1 MDTSSPPS
9 KKEKPRAVAASP
21 SENVWWLVSQVQ
33 SGQGFE
39 GSSGCR
45 RFCGQPPAEE
55 PATRWLFSLGD
66 RVPITAESTA
76 RPCSP
81 RVPVQDLNG
90 WQAWTWWFGQPL
102 PLGRGGG
109 PQPELPDIP
118 QLRSGS
124 YIDDQLVLPP
134 LPSIPVVGSRAEK
147 TTELEGNG
155 SALISNE
162 SAINFGAFRGRKEPI
177 ASAVAST
184 NRNKLG

>member
-1 MDTSSPPS
+1 M
-9 KKEKPRAVAASP
+9 
-21 SENVWWLVSQVQ
+21 
-33 SGQGFE
+33 
-39 GSSGCR
+39 
-45 RFCGQPPAEE
+45 
-55 PATRWLFSLGD
+55 
-66 RVPITAESTA
+66 
-76 RPCSP
+76 
-81 RVPVQDLNG
+81 QDLNG

-177 ASAVAST
+177 ASAVANT